1 MKAGRGK
8 WLSGIFF
15 LGAVLIVCAVFYI
28 RRRKPNFEADFIQ
41 KFDKEKIKRVEVF
54 KRHAD

>member
-41 KFDKEKIKRVEVF
+41 KFDKEVF
-54 KRHAD
+54 YESRR

>member
-54 KRHAD
+54 QKHAD

>member
-1 MKAGRGK
+1 MKAGREK
-8 WLSGIFF
+8 WLPGIFF

-54 KRHAD
+54 KKHAD